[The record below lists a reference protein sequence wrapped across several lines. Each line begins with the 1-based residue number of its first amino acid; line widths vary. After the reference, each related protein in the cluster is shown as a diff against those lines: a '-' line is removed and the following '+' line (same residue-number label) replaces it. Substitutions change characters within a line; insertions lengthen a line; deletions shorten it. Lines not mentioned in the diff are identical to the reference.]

1 MLPYEVTEKYEA
13 LVTALEEASY
23 GANCGFVEKVN
34 PLQTCFRTQAG
45 GRVFFNCIL
54 HLKEWKWK
62 GVSGKQHGVNILIQA
77 QEVIRQRDQALL
89 SSTVSVNYFD
99 VSAEN
104 TQLLQAFHFDYNPCQ
119 RDHALFHMQV
129 TNTCITLS
137 GNEAEA
143 LKVEF
148 TIPQNTNPKCL
159 RSARVPTC
167 DMTLASVLLCLA
179 ADHIGGSFFTE
190 FLERVRELQVKM
202 PQPLIGKLRRSLAAA
217 PAHLHSSHWFMH
229 LKP

>member
-1 MLPYEVTEKYEA
+1 MLPYDVTEKYEA

-34 PLQTCFRTQAG
+34 PLQACFRTQAG
-45 GRVFFNCIL
+45 GKVIFNCIL

-62 GVSGKQHGVNILIQA
+62 GVSGKQHGVNILIHA

-89 SSTVSVNYFD
+89 SSIVSVNYFD
-99 VSAEN
+99 ISAEN
-104 TQLLQAFHFDYNPCQ
+104 TRLLQAFHFDYNPCQ

-148 TIPQNTNPKCL
+148 SIPQNANPKCL

-167 DMTLASVLLCLA
+167 DMTLPSVLLCLA
-179 ADHIGGSFFTE
+179 ADHIGGSFFTD

-202 PQPLIGKLRRSLAAA
+202 PQPLIGKLRRSLGAT
-217 PAHLHSSHWFMH
+217 PENLHSSNWFMH
-229 LKP
+229 LKR